1 MGSKTII
8 GLGLL
13 ALMVLCAFCVLQ
25 HYPYTGMNMAPT
37 ASLSAKLV
45 DGKVVLTGLLPDQ
58 AAKDKLLAQANTVYG
73 TGNYVD
79 KLTVGGTMGGDAW
92 MKAAAGLLPLAMHA
106 GGGGGF
112 DLNGSSVT
120 VSGQVQNDAAK
131 KEMLATAGTAAA
143 GMSVN
148 DKLNVAPSGALLPPF
163 SARLAGGTVT
173 LDGTVPDQASLD
185 KILAAATAAFGAGK
199 FINNMKI
206 APAGSTFA
214 WGADWLKRIL
224 GYLPFLGRFGS
235 RGDITFNGQSVTI
248 SGEVPTA
255 DVKTRLLG
263 DLRAI
268 FGDNYTIT
276 DNITVVESLLS
287 ESEAKAQANLKE
299 LLMKGIEFDT
309 ASDQIKPAGASVL
322 DEAAKALT
330 ANADANIEIS
340 GHTDDRGAAK
350 SNLALSQRR
359 ADSVKKYL
367 TAKGIPAARMTP
379 KGYGP
384 TQPVA
389 DNATDEGRA
398 RNRRIE
404 FRVIP
409 KASVK

>member
-1 MGSKTII
+1 
-8 GLGLL
+8 
-13 ALMVLCAFCVLQ
+13 MVLCALCVLQ

-45 DGKVVLTGLLPDQ
+45 SGKVVLTGLLPDQ
-58 AAKDKLLAQANTVYG
+58 AAKDKLIAQANTLYG
-73 TGNYVD
+73 AGNYVD
-79 KLTVGGTMGGDAW
+79 QLNVGGTMGGDAW
-92 MKAAAGLLPLAMHA
+92 MKAATGLLPLALSAGA
-106 GGGGGF
+106 GGGV

-120 VSGQVQNDAAK
+120 VSGQAPSDAAK
-131 KEMLATAGTAAA
+131 KEMLAAAGTAAA
-143 GMSVN
+143 GMSIT
-148 DKLNVAPSGALLPPF
+148 DKLSVATSGALLPPF
-163 SARLAGGTVT
+163 TARLSSGTVT

-185 KILAAATAAFGAGK
+185 RILATATAAFGAGK
-199 FINNMKI
+199 FVNNIKI

-235 RGDITFNGQSVTI
+235 RGDITFNGQSVTV
-248 SGEVPTA
+248 SGEVPTGE
-255 DVKTRLLG
+255 VKTRLLS

-268 FGDNYTIT
+268 FGDNYTIA

-287 ESEAKAQANLKE
+287 ELEAKAQANLKE

-309 ASDQIKPAGASVL
+309 ASDRVKPAGTAVL
-322 DEAAKALT
+322 DEAARALT

-340 GHTDDRGAAK
+340 GHTDDRGAARL
-350 SNLALSQRR
+350 NQALSQRR
-359 ADSVKKYL
+359 AESVKKYL
-367 TAKGIPAARMTP
+367 AGKGIAAARMTP

-384 TQPVA
+384 SQPVA

-409 KASVK
+409 KATQK